1 MSFFVVEKHI
11 LSFEH
16 VRLLLSKLFVFL
28 VSRQPFDS
36 LFQRMFQN
44 VPIPEGRCARK
55 EKSQRQF
62 SYANHITLFS
72 LIPPEH
78 CKLLVQNLKRER
90 ERWKERGKNLF
101 QYIYQCL
108 NVQKNYDSLKRRA
121 VWRFDG
127 LCCNTKAWQCHFTV
141 KVFNCVIG
149 LNYFWTVTSCNV

>member
-1 MSFFVVEKHI
+1 MVEKHI

-90 ERWKERGKNLF
+90 ERWKERGKKLF

-108 NVQKNYDSLKRRA
+108 MSCKKIMTVSKGELCDVLMGSVVIQKPDNVILLSEYLSALLD
-121 VWRFDG
+121 
-127 LCCNTKAWQCHFTV
+127 
-141 KVFNCVIG
+141 
-149 LNYFWTVTSCNV
+149 